1 MPFDFFKRKKEEKV
15 EIPDISKET
24 VELTPPPSQ
33 QEFSLPSQPS
43 SQQISKP
50 SEIDRIALIESKIE
64 NLRVYL
70 EMINS
75 KLDRLETLLRAK
87 GLI

>member
-15 EIPDISKET
+15 EIPEIGKET
-24 VELTPPPSQ
+24 VELTPPSQ
-33 QEFSLPSQPS
+33 QEISLPSQPP
-43 SQQISKP
+43 SQQISRP

>member
-1 MPFDFFKRKKEEKV
+1 MLFDFFKRKKEEKV
-15 EIPDISKET
+15 EIPEISKGT
-24 VELTPPPSQ
+24 VESAPPTFQ
-33 QEFSLPSQPS
+33 QEIPLLSQPP

>member
-15 EIPDISKET
+15 EIPDIGKET
-24 VELTPPPSQ
+24 LELNLPAPQ
-33 QEFSLPSQPS
+33 QEISLPSQPS
-43 SQQISKP
+43 FQQISKP
-50 SEIDRIALIESKIE
+50 SEIDRLALIESKIE